1 MSRREEAQSMP
12 GMRGPH
18 ESNGDQETQD
28 QKEDIMEM
36 AEMFLGVVK
45 ILKTELKTIGF
56 EEEDHQVELIQTFF
70 DSWVG

>member
-1 MSRREEAQSMP
+1 
-12 GMRGPH
+12 
-18 ESNGDQETQD
+18 
-28 QKEDIMEM
+28 MEM